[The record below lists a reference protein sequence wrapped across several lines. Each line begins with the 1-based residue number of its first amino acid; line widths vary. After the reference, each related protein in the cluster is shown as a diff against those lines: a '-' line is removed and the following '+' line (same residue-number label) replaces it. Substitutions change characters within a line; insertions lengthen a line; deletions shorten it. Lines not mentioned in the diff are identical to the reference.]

1 MPRAAS
7 IDDYIASQP
16 PEVQAILRKVR
27 AAIRKGLPK
36 AAEAISYQIPAYKV
50 NGRAV
55 LYFAA
60 WKEHF
65 SLYPATGG
73 LVEALGNE
81 LERYKVS
88 KGTIRF
94 PLSQPVPVKLIG
106 RIAKFR
112 AKEAAEIKKAKA
124 KARGVKR

>member
-7 IDDYIASQP
+7 IDDYIALQP
-16 PEVQAILRKVR
+16 RNVQAILRKVR

-36 AAEAISYQIPAYKV
+36 ADEAISYQIPSYKV

-73 LVEALGNE
+73 LVEAFGRE

-94 PLSQPVPVKLIG
+94 PLDERVPVTLIQ
-106 RIAKFR
+106 RIARFR
-112 AKEAAEIKKAKA
+112 AREAAARAKD
-124 KARGVKR
+124 R